1 MERANM
7 FLIVLCV
14 ALAAFI
20 LGRSAGPRASVKAD
34 SGDSAQIQIRPV
46 SGDSSL
52 IVYYPTQNKFFVYQ
66 NPFVGLPTWGCA
78 YSIQLSTPG
87 GTINR
92 QPCTKTSQQF

>member
-1 MERANM
+1 VERPNM

-20 LGRSAGPRASVKAD
+20 VGRWARPGASVKAD
-34 SGDSAQIQIRPV
+34 SGNSPQIEIRPV

-52 IVYYPTQNKFFVYQ
+52 IVYYPTENKFFVYQ

-87 GTINR
+87 GRINR
-92 QPCTKTSQQF
+92 QPCSKTSQDF